1 MAETIPHAPTSANL
15 ENPRW
20 QQTQSFNAQRNRE
33 EARIEMRDLRK
44 QRSSITTR
52 KNRRGKRQDEPACC
66 VQKHPLFF
74 GLVVRRGGQRAR
86 PLRGGEANQ
95 QAMPPLRALLLRS
108 HGMAG
113 RSLLNPEP
121 AAELRRVDNA
131 GDAGPDRHEQPRN
144 LRAGTARAGSFSFR
158 PDGCS
163 LRSPRSVLRRRNS
176 CARYPASSLLPPAPP
191 TA

>member
-1 MAETIPHAPTSANL
+1 LLCAEASAVL
-15 ENPRW
+15 RVGRPPRRAE
-20 QQTQSFNAQRNRE
+20 SAAAE
-33 EARIEMRDLRK
+33 G
-44 QRSSITTR
+44 
-52 KNRRGKRQDEPACC
+52 RRGKPA
-66 VQKHPLFF
+66 
-74 GLVVRRGGQRAR
+74 GNA
-86 PLRGGEANQ
+86 A
-95 QAMPPLRALLLRS
+95 LRALLLRS

-176 CARYPASSLLPPAPP
+176 CARYPASSLGAPPPAAPDPGETRRPP
-191 TA
+191 PPGARDPSERDTTERRHREPRIRAMARRGSRGKGVPP